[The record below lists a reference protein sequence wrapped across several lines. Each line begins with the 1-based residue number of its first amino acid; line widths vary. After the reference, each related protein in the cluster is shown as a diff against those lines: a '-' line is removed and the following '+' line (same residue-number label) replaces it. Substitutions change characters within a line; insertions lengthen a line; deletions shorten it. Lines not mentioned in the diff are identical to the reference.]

1 MGLFSSGYTKHYD
14 TQTSPL
20 TSPVNV
26 GESLPSC
33 VFSSLLKPGSS
44 LLDNLKDTS
53 ANSIAGR
60 MYHLAKECSEGGK
73 YSNIG
78 VPTGTLIM
86 KPLSKDIVN
95 TVLGFQIEEL
105 ISQKFLTPCKEF
117 FTAYIYDLLTDT
129 YQYDGTSIYVES
141 INKYCTVTDIAIDTT
156 GQICVV
162 YTYEI
167 KHGNGPFAQIET
179 KIEEIETGINF
190 TGSLDQS
197 YLVIGY
203 KYEDKIHYYIADPDT
218 FEESSPL
225 AIWYN
230 RNKVRYY
237 PSFFLRKNK
246 NSIKRDDPT
255 YFEKCCKALRRL
267 NLDFEDIVDSANG
280 EADLN
285 NETDEDRDYRDS
297 LKDVTDI
304 ALISALDITVNDQ
317 RAMRYFY
324 EFFKLM
330 GESAGLNSNTINY
343 RHPAYNYD
351 LSWDSITHSIKEG
364 VIAPHRRFTTEG
376 YEVTKLVEQSIGNGT
391 ITISK
396 KIPTFRVRKQL
407 DKNRYEEIIVS
418 NLVFASYNNGHK
430 MSFPVPTFSNLKRY
444 TKKEI
449 MAIEK
454 EEFEQETSECLIPIL
469 PLIIQEKIGNIIG
482 GDILTLGFRTVHNT
496 YIKIKKKWYQSTW
509 FTVIRLIIYVVI
521 IVCTWGSST
530 PAVVAVESAIELV
543 ILLALLVIKIAWKII
558 CKIFNVDDK
567 TASIVDTALNVIG
580 SCISPAY
587 RVLGPV
593 VDLAFSGRISLESI
607 TDCFGGIAM
616 SNLSQICPVGAVA
629 VQAVTSPN
637 FYYCIQTHNWG
648 GAVLAISQTLLSC
661 VFTCVSDLLGSV
673 TTDITKGVNGA
684 IQVGTES
691 VSASVIAGA
700 NAISEVTKR
709 VSEEASKE
717 ASKSIL
723 SQITEEISK
732 NLSKLLNIGSALEGI
747 SKVSSS
753 YIENKTK
760 QNQNTLKN
768 LNSGMLKLSKLSET
782 SQVYWNKA
790 LSANNSMILGV
801 ITDSLFY
808 RKEYD
813 FYAIAGTIKAP
824 RCTY

>member
-20 TSPVNV
+20 INPTNV

-33 VFSSLLKPGSS
+33 VFSSLLKPGSN
-44 LLDNLKDTS
+44 LLDNLRDAS
-53 ANSIAGR
+53 GNSIAGR

-73 YSNIG
+73 YSDIG

-86 KPLSKDIVN
+86 KPLSKDVFN
-95 TVLGFQIEEL
+95 TVLDFQVEEI
-105 ISQKFLTPCKEF
+105 ISQKFLTPCREF
-117 FTAYIYDLLTDT
+117 FTAYIYDLLVDT

-162 YTYEI
+162 YTYEV
-167 KHGNGPFAQIET
+167 KHGNGPFAQVET
-179 KIEEIETGINF
+179 VIKEIETGITF
-190 TGSLDQS
+190 SGSLSQS
-197 YLVIGY
+197 YLVVGY
-203 KYEDKIHYYIADPDT
+203 KYENKIHYYIADPDT
-218 FEESSPL
+218 FEEGNPL
-225 AIWYN
+225 HTWYN

-246 NSIKRDDPT
+246 NSIKREDPS
-255 YFEKCCKALRRL
+255 YFNKCSKALRRL

-280 EADLN
+280 EAELN
-285 NETDEDRDYRDS
+285 DETDEDRDYRDN
-297 LKDVTDI
+297 LKNVTDI

-330 GESAGLNSNTINY
+330 GETSGLNSNTINY

-351 LSWDSITHSIKEG
+351 LSWDSITYTVKEG
-364 VIAPHRRFTTEG
+364 RVAPHRRFTTEG
-376 YEVTKLVEQSIGNGT
+376 YEVTKLIEQSVGNGT
-391 ITISK
+391 ITIGK
-396 KIPTFRVRKQL
+396 QIPTFRVRKQL
-407 DKNRYEEIIVS
+407 DNDKYEEIVVS

-430 MSFPVPTFSNLKRY
+430 MSFPVPTFSNLRRF
-444 TKKEI
+444 TKKELL
-449 MAIEK
+449 AIEK
-454 EEFEQETSECLIPIL
+454 KEFEQETSECLIPIL

-509 FTVIRLIIYVVI
+509 FTVIRLIIYVI
-521 IVCTWGSST
+521 IIIYSCGTQLGTVL
-530 PAVVAVESAIELV
+530 AIESAIQAI
-543 ILLALLVIKIAWKII
+543 ILLALLVIKIAWKVI
-558 CKIFNVDDK
+558 CKVFNVDDK
-567 TASIVDTALNVIG
+567 TASIVDTAINVIG

-587 RVLGPV
+587 RVLGPI
-593 VDLAFSGRISLESI
+593 VDLAFSGKITLESI
-607 TDCFGGIAM
+607 TNCIGGIAM
-616 SNLSQICPVGAVA
+616 NNLSQVCPVGAVA

-661 VFTCVSDLLGSV
+661 VFTCVSDLIGSV

-684 IQVGTES
+684 IQSGTES
-691 VSASVIAGA
+691 VSASVVAGA
-700 NAISEVTKR
+700 NTISEVTKK
-709 VSEEASKE
+709 VSEES
-717 ASKSIL
+717 SKSIL

-732 NLSKLLNIGSALEGI
+732 NLSKSLNIGSALEGI
-747 SKVSSS
+747 SRVSSS
-753 YIENKTK
+753 YIESKTK

-768 LNSGMLKLSKLSET
+768 LNSGMLRLSKLSET
-782 SQVYWNKA
+782 SSVYWNKA
-790 LSANNSMILGV
+790 LSANNAMILGV
-801 ITDSLFY
+801 ITDSMFY
-808 RKEYD
+808 KREYD
-813 FYAIAGTIKAP
+813 FYAIASTIKAP